1 MHKSIKQIQ
10 VDGNPLKS
18 IRRAIIDKGSQGVL
32 KYLMDKYVEGTDDKV
47 EQWALDQDKKDKEQL
62 EEYNA
67 VNAKALQEK
76 EDAQKQEIIE
86 AIKEPVVEE
95 QK

>member
-1 MHKSIKQIQ
+1 
-10 VDGNPLKS
+10 
-18 IRRAIIDKGSQGVL
+18 
-32 KYLMDKYVEGTDDKV
+32 
-47 EQWALDQDKKDKEQL
+47 
-62 EEYNA
+62 

>member
-1 MHKSIKQIQ
+1 M
-10 VDGNPLKS
+10 KS

-47 EQWALDQDKKDKEQL
+47 ESWALDQDKKDKEQL

-67 VNAKALQEK
+67 ANAKALQEK

>member
-1 MHKSIKQIQ
+1 MHKKIKQIQ

-67 VNAKALQEK
+67 ANAKALQEK